1 MKKYKLDESRDP
13 VTFLLQ
19 AGKDVVRSTM
29 SVKGAKKI
37 IASGKVE
44 KSSPYKDYPINVSD
58 YWYFPGVPADEKDKE
73 PAE

>member
-19 AGKDVVRSTM
+19 AGKDAVKSTM

-44 KSSPYKDYPINVSD
+44 KPSPYKDYPINVSD
-58 YWYFPGVPADEKDKE
+58 HWYFPGVPADEKDKE